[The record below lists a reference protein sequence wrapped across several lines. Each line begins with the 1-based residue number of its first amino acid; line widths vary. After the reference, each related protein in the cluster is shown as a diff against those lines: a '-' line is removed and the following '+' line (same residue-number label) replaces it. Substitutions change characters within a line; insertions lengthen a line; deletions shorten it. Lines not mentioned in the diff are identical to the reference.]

1 VEQYAELGVSY
12 IIMVSQAP
20 HNFDIYRYVSE
31 QVVAHF
37 Q

>member
-1 VEQYAELGVSY
+1 VA
-12 IIMVSQAP
+12 IIITMSQAP
-20 HNFDIYRYVSE
+20 YNFDGFQRVSE